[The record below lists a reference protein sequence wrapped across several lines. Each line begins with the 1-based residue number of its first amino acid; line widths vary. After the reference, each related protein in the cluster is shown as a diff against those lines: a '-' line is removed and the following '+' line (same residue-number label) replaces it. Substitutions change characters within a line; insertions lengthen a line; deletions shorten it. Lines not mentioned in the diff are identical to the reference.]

1 LIKDAAPLN
10 EGLCRLPETWGE
22 RSNPPALTVAMIS
35 GFAVTGAL
43 CEIEALAAV
52 PAAR

>member
-1 LIKDAAPLN
+1 
-10 EGLCRLPETWGE
+10 
-22 RSNPPALTVAMIS
+22 MIN

-52 PAAR
+52 PAREMRAEPFDKLRRAQGTG